1 MPLIKLDEYNIYSEN
16 FFTVMLANKSV
27 FIAARIIMP
36 ETACVHINTTFVTVK
51 DIFTGLELP
60 PIGVANFL
68 S

>member
-1 MPLIKLDEYNIYSEN
+1 MTLIKKN
-16 FFTVMLANKSV
+16 FFTVMLANKSI

-60 PIGVANFL
+60 PVGVANFL

>member
-1 MPLIKLDEYNIYSEN
+1 
-16 FFTVMLANKSV
+16 MLANKSV

-60 PIGVANFL
+60 PVGVANFL

>member
-1 MPLIKLDEYNIYSEN
+1 MTLIKKN
-16 FFTVMLANKSV
+16 FFTVMLANKSI

-60 PIGVANFL
+60 PVVVANLL